1 MTSNALPADAT
12 RVAVFAKAPVAG
24 EVKTRLAELLGA
36 DGAAS
41 LHAALTER
49 ALATAAAARLGD
61 VELWCAPDTRH
72 PFFAECAGRFRAT
85 LRAQPEGDLGA
96 RMNAAFRRA
105 HGNGRRLLVIG
116 SDCPALT
123 VEDLRASAAALET
136 HDAVITPAEDGGYVM
151 LGLAVAVPGLF
162 EGVSWGT
169 SNVMQETRDRLAAS
183 GARWKSMR
191 TLWDVDRP
199 EDYARLQGAG
209 LALREALS

>member
-1 MTSNALPADAT
+1 MTSNALPDAT
-12 RVAVFAKAPVAG
+12 RIAVFAKAPVPG

-36 DGAAS
+36 EGAAG

-72 PFFAECAGRFRAT
+72 PFFVDCAERFRAT

-96 RMNAAFRRA
+96 RMSAAFRRA
-105 HGNGRRLLVIG
+105 HGGGRRLLVIG

-123 VEDLRASAAALET
+123 VEDLRTAAAALET

-151 LGLAVAVPGLF
+151 VGLAKPVSGLF
-162 EGVSWGT
+162 DGVSWGT
-169 SNVMQETRDRLAAS
+169 SAVMEETRARLAAS
-183 GARWKSMR
+183 GVRWKSMR
-191 TLWDVDRP
+191 ALWDVDRP